1 MQHQGSQQQLKEL
14 FEQFGKVHEV
24 TVPKNKA
31 TNSTKG
37 FAFVLFEN
45 GLSADRFVS
54 ETAPNEL
61 CSIMIEPVM

>member
-14 FEQFGKVHEV
+14 FEQFGKVQEV

-45 GLSADRFVS
+45 GLFADRLS
-54 ETAPNEL
+54 LPYA
-61 CSIMIEPVM
+61 